1 RSRELGASAGVLY
14 GDPSWP
20 RTARELSPRGRGF
33 DVVLD
38 SVGTWQQSIDALR
51 PGGRLVVLGASR
63 AEHAHLDVR
72 RFYSE
77 EGKPMTGRVRYE
89 VDDRGAAFVTL
100 DAPESRNALSDE
112 LLDDLLDAF
121 ERARTDDAVRVA
133 VLTSSHD
140 RVFSAGGD
148 LKAFTGDAPTIG
160 KYAGLDRFPR
170 LYKLIGGLGKP
181 VICAANGDVL
191 AGAFGLALACDLV
204 IAREGVRF
212 GCPEINVGVF
222 PFMISALIYRN
233 IDRMKANELMMLGE
247 PIDAAEAHRLN
258 IVNAVVPAASF
269 DKIVREWAH
278 KVAGKSPLLM
288 RLGKNAIDA
297 TRDMSL
303 PDALEALRAQLALAF
318 TTEDLAEG
326 VAAFREK
333 REAVWKIR

>member
-1 RSRELGASAGVLY
+1 MA
-14 GDPSWP
+14 
-20 RTARELSPRGRGF
+20 
-33 DVVLD
+33 
-38 SVGTWQQSIDALR
+38 
-51 PGGRLVVLGASR
+51 
-63 AEHAHLDVR
+63 
-72 RFYSE
+72 
-77 EGKPMTGRVRYE
+77 GRVRYE
-89 VDDRGAAFVTL
+89 TDDKGVAFVTL

-112 LLDDLLDAF
+112 LLDDLLDAL
-121 ERARTDDAVRVA
+121 ERARSDDTVRVV
-133 VLTSSHD
+133 VLTSAHD

-148 LKAFTGDAPTIG
+148 LKAFASDTPAIG

-170 LYKLIGGLGKP
+170 LYKLIGALGKP

-233 IDRMKANELMMLGE
+233 IDRIKANELIMLGE
-247 PIDAAEAHRLN
+247 LIDAVEAQRLN
-258 IVNAVVPAASF
+258 IVNAVVPAESF
-269 DKIVREWAH
+269 DDVVREWAH

-318 TTEDLAEG
+318 TTEDILEG
-326 VAAFREK
+326 VTAFREK
-333 REAVWKIR
+333 REAKWKMR